1 MIIKKG
7 DKGDIVKQIQKI
19 VGVTADGVF
28 GSKTEE
34 AVKKYQKAHGL
45 VDDGLVGEKTLA
57 IMGIKVDNDNN
68 EINII
73 KKPLSVHLG
82 TARNRNI
89 KYLVIHATAGSSS
102 RKGSAASCYNVFTS
116 RSASC
121 DFAVDDAEI
130 VQFNGDIKNKYT
142 WQVGDGNGKYGVTN
156 ANSIGIELCSN
167 LKKGYS
173 AKYPQHQGWYF
184 TDATIENGVKLAKH
198 LMKVYNIPIE
208 RVIRHYDGS
217 RKQCPCVN
225 GWIKVNILD
234 DKTGK
239 PIGKQ
244 ADDSEWVKFKKELK

>member
-1 MIIKKG
+1 MELLKIGSKG
-7 DKGDIVKQIQKI
+7 DNVKKLQQLL
-19 VGVTADGVF
+19 GVTQDGIF
-28 GSKTEE
+28 GSITETK
-34 AVKKYQKAHGL
+34 VKEYQKAHNL
-45 VDDGLVGEKTLA
+45 VADGIVGEKTWNILL
-57 IMGIKVDNDNN
+57 GIKTSD

-73 KKPLSVHLG
+73 KKPLNIHLG

-89 KYLVIHATAGSSS
+89 KYLVIHATAGASS

-121 DFAVDDAEI
+121 DFAVDDKEI
-130 VQFNGDIKNKYT
+130 VQFNPDVKNKYT

-184 TDATIENGVKLAKH
+184 TDATIENGVKLAKY
-198 LMKVYNIPIE
+198 LMKVYNIPVE

-225 GWIKVNILD
+225 GWIKVSILD

-239 PIGKQ
+239 STLKQ
-244 ADDSEWVKFKKELK
+244 ADDSEWVKFIERLKN